1 MQKLVVIL
9 IIVLF
14 TTCGFIKQKA
24 FVYFFKQPVTV
35 ETTLAPSAE
44 FEIGKRVYYLFFSKK
59 KLENDYIRVQL
70 FKINDKIP
78 QGGAEMLRVKEY
90 RLMKDEAYY
99 QTDYFVLHQAGR
111 YVVQIYDP
119 ENLKVPL
126 ARGEFRVK

>member
-1 MQKLVVIL
+1 MQRL
-9 IIVLF
+9 VLF
-14 TTCGFIKQKA
+14 FLLVLLTTCGFIKQNA
-24 FVYFFKQPVTV
+24 FVYFFKQPVTI

-44 FEIGKRVYYLFFSKK
+44 FEVGKRVYYLFFSKK

-70 FKINDKIP
+70 FKISDKVP

-90 RLMKDEAYY
+90 RLMKDEVFY
-99 QTDYFVLHQAGR
+99 QTDYFVLHQPGR
-111 YVVQIYDP
+111 YVVQIFDP